1 MKTSEVNF
9 NGLKVNGFL
18 ALFINLLVI
27 PALGVLTIFFSGAY
41 SCVGG
46 AGIGFLYYAGR
57 LFLARTE
64 RGPRYGVLR

>member
-27 PALGVLTIFFSGAY
+27 PALGVLTIF
-41 SCVGG
+41 
-46 AGIGFLYYAGR
+46 YAGS
-57 LFLARTE
+57 LA
-64 RGPRYGVLR
+64 VLIPAWWCWDWFSLL